1 MSSFVFWCVFCN
13 PIRMRDTY
21 ITIIKMK
28 EYPHGSWGRTTRGWA
43 RGDRPDGM
51 PHRATRRADARASV
65 VVAIVR
71 VGTVGTV
78 GEDASSR
85 VGVRGVEFGVEFV
98 VGVVFAFAFVVGVVV
113 VVGGRSAVDAR
124 GGDVRGRAR
133 GRRARE
139 CVVVECVDRFV
150 VEFDAFVGFAVG

>member
-1 MSSFVFWCVFCN
+1 
-13 PIRMRDTY
+13 MRDTY

-65 VVAIVR
+65 VVAVVR

-98 VGVVFAFAFVVGVVV
+98 VGVVVAFAFAFVVGVVV